1 MSSGVACRGTIAKS
15 AEDSADFYIPT
26 TNRRHMSERILEQ
39 TTPFSSEFEADTF
52 EKFGEFITPEQI
64 CALRK
69 VYGRLEERP
78 TFHNWINSDKVRMA
92 IGIDCIMVNTHG
104 NFWLGIEKD
113 GYTHS

>member
-1 MSSGVACRGTIAKS
+1 
-15 AEDSADFYIPT
+15 
-26 TNRRHMSERILEQ
+26 MSERILEQ